1 MTPSRR
7 TGREEVVPRVPIDRI
22 GSRVLQELVEMI
34 VTGKM
39 AEADFL
45 PPEQALC
52 DEFGVSRTVIREAVK
67 RMQEKG
73 LVIVAQGRGTQV
85 RSYHEWN
92 VLDPLVFDALV
103 RHDESLGVLDE
114 VSVVRASLEGVM
126 AGEVAHA
133 HRDGDIELIESH
145 LLQMRTMT
153 ADYAG
158 FLEAD
163 LQFHL
168 TVMAASRNQIAGT
181 IARSLF
187 VRARQSS
194 RWDGNGPADAVRL
207 TLEEHERIFA
217 CIQAG
222 DEADARAAME
232 EHILGSWRRRRLPDG
247 AHHLSP

>member
-1 MTPSRR
+1 MSPSRR
-7 TGREEVVPRVPIDRI
+7 NGTEETVPRVPIDRI
-22 GSRVLQELVEMI
+22 GSRVLQDLVELI
-34 VTGKM
+34 VTGEM
-39 AEADFL
+39 AEGDFL

-52 DEFGVSRTVIREAVK
+52 DEFGVSRTVIRESVK

-73 LVIVAQGRGTQV
+73 LVVVAQGRGTQV

-126 AGEVAHA
+126 ASEVAHA
-133 HRDGDIELIESH
+133 HRADDIEQIESH
-145 LLQMRTMT
+145 LEQMRTMT
-153 ADYAG
+153 SDNAA

-168 TVMAASRNQIAGT
+168 AVMAASRNQIAGT

-194 RWDGNGPADAVRL
+194 RWDGNGPVDAVRL
-207 TLEEHERIFA
+207 TLEEHERVFA
-217 CIQAG
+217 CIEAG
-222 DEADARAAME
+222 DHEAARVAME